1 VIEDQ
6 LEAKVPQ
13 IPWRRAIMVSLPAGA
28 RCLGCRFCIAL
39 LGLKPEHVPSLPQ
52 SFEEF
57 TAHMR
62 TTHGREALPPIE
74 DGKVAHVQAGHITI
88 VTPS

>member
-1 VIEDQ
+1 MRPLPSLSVIEDQ

-39 LGLKPEHVPSLPQ
+39 LGL
-52 SFEEF
+52 
-57 TAHMR
+57 
-62 TTHGREALPPIE
+62 
-74 DGKVAHVQAGHITI
+74 
-88 VTPS
+88 